1 MGWITPDRKVEIAP
15 GRVTGMA
22 PSEDRRI
29 AALSAIPESG
39 TLLFTAREGFD
50 EIEVVLVRLADGVA
64 AWENYSS
71 VRTHRHTPGVQYAR
85 P

>member
-1 MGWITPDRKVEIAP
+1 ME
-15 GRVTGMA
+15 

-29 AALSAIPESG
+29 AAVSEVPEGG

-50 EIEVVLVRLADGVA
+50 EREIVLVRLADGVA
-64 AWENYSS
+64 AWENYRS
-71 VRTHRHTPGVQYAR
+71 VRIHRHTPGGHCAR